1 MILSQQYNRL
11 QSRRAQQLEFGSS
24 EGNDDLGIHQ
34 MAVHGYDLDIEEEPC
49 LFGALALMGI
59 RKFRVILDHIRE
71 VTTTQSWDPH
81 TAIVDEIVNDVSKQI
96 GLYDKTGSIDR

>member
-24 EGNDDLGIHQ
+24 EGDDDLGIHQ
-34 MAVHGYDLDIEEEPC
+34 MAVHGYDLDIEVEPC

-81 TAIVDEIVNDVSKQI
+81 TAIVDEIVDDVSKQI